1 MYKKELQDELFE
13 SLLKAAVIENALEE
27 MDEWIDD
34 ETIVKEIEV
43 PKSYDDRVIKTYHKI
58 VKKQTIKKWN
68 NYSKKIAII
77 FLVVVSG
84 IFGLLLQS
92 DKVRA
97 ACYQVIVEFCDK
109 YVGFDFNSFSESP
122 KKITVGY
129 IPEGYVEIENKT
141 DEFETCII
149 YQNEQGDKITLE
161 CSFHSATIQID
172 NEHYVIT
179 SYDNDTKYLFLSK
192 EKEKGFPNILTW
204 HDYNRYYILQT
215 FLEKEEL
222 FKIQQ
227 NIE

>member
-34 ETIVKEIEV
+34 ETILKEIEV

-58 VKKQTIKKWN
+58 IKKQTIKKWN

-77 FLVVVSG
+77 FLIVVSG

-92 DKVRA
+92 NKVRA

-129 IPEGYVEIENKT
+129 IPEGYVEIENNT
-141 DEFETCII
+141 DDFRTSII
-149 YQNEQGDKITLE
+149 YQNQWKNEIELKYFFRSPNVT
-161 CSFHSATIQID
+161 ID
-172 NEHYVIT
+172 NEHYTIIT
-179 SYDNDTKYLFLSK
+179 YENDTKYFFSSQD
-192 EKEKGFPNILTW
+192 ENFPNILLWYDDTGC
-204 HDYNRYYILQT
+204 YMLQAQ
-215 FLEKEEL
+215 LEKEEL
-222 FKIQQ
+222 FKIEK
-227 NIE
+227 NIKKY

>member
-43 PKSYDDRVIKTYHKI
+43 PKSYDDRVMKTYHKMI
-58 VKKQTIKKWN
+58 KKQTVKKWN
-68 NYSKKIAII
+68 SYSKKVAVILLTVI
-77 FLVVVSG
+77 SG
-84 IFGLLLQS
+84 TFVLLLQS

-141 DEFETCII
+141 DEFAIYI
-149 YQNEQGDKITLE
+149 MYQNE
-161 CSFHSATIQID
+161 
-172 NEHYVIT
+172 
-179 SYDNDTKYLFLSK
+179 
-192 EKEKGFPNILTW
+192 
-204 HDYNRYYILQT
+204 
-215 FLEKEEL
+215 
-222 FKIQQ
+222 
-227 NIE
+227 